1 VTLPESIITHL
12 GDWLIDQCIFGYVLL
27 DSEGRVVSWGGAME
41 QLGIGPLIV
50 GVSVGDQL
58 IFTEGLIPTDEPSI
72 HLPMIKLNKCQTMD
86 LLLFRE
92 DDAYALLLLDA
103 NEKEQQLAEY
113 QQKINELALGREQQ
127 SGALRSMATTSSDD
141 ALERFFK
148 ACNVAALDLDTN
160 NQFSLIGQAPEWL
173 DRFCPEAAIRPCNL
187 NPENV
192 FTFLENFL
200 HEANGFWAKHK
211 IGCIKS
217 GVWIEKDG
225 SGKEHLFE
233 ANAVYTGTSKLLLIF
248 NENKQLAEKQV
259 LIQRGRELALGHSKL
274 EKNHTR
280 LQIAQEE
287 LEARVRERTI
297 VIEQAKKRLEEELI
311 QRQSLE
317 NERTQMILQL
327 QQAQKME
334 AMGTLA
340 GGIAHDFNNI
350 LSAVFGFTE
359 LSLLKAPKNSKL
371 ASNLKQVLSAAQR
384 AKELIG
390 QILTFSRQTTP
401 ETRPVQMEMIIQEA
415 LKLLR
420 ASLPPSVEINQDLQ
434 SHAYVM
440 ADPTQLHQVVMN
452 LCTNAGHAMVTEGGI
467 LEIGLHDKEI
477 RAQNV
482 AKHKGLVPG
491 VYMEM
496 TVKDSGYGMTTD
508 TMERIF
514 DPFFTTKE
522 KGQGTGMGL
531 AVVHG
536 IVANCRGDISVSSR
550 VGEGTTFRVVL
561 PTVKEIGMPE
571 DVMPAALPKGKEKIL
586 FIDDEPMQTDLAVKI
601 LTPLGYDV
609 TAMTDSATALKTF
622 IDCPDSFD
630 LVVTDMYMPKLTG
643 KSFAIEALRIRPH
656 IPIILCSG
664 YSIDL
669 VDPTSMGQYF
679 KGHLMKPFLIKEMAE
694 TIRNVLDEHA

>member
-1 VTLPESIITHL
+1 MTFPESIRTHL
-12 GDWLIDQCIFGYVLL
+12 GDWLIDQYVFGYVLL
-27 DSEGRVVSWGGAME
+27 DSEGRVVSWGGALD
-41 QLGIGPLIV
+41 QLGIGPLQE
-50 GVSVGDQL
+50 GKPVGDQL
-58 IFTEGLIPTDEPSI
+58 IFTEGLVPTDEPSI
-72 HLPMIKLNKCQTMD
+72 HLPMIKLNERHTLD
-86 LLLFRE
+86 LLLFKE

-103 NEKEQQLAEY
+103 AEKEQQLAKY
-113 QQKINELALGREQQ
+113 QQKANELALWRKQQ
-127 SGALRSMATTSSDD
+127 SGASGSMATTSTDD
-141 ALERFFK
+141 TLERFFK
-148 ACNVAALDLDTN
+148 ACNVAALELDTH
-160 NQFSLIGQAPEWL
+160 NQFSLIGQAPDWL
-173 DRFCPEAAIRPCNL
+173 YRFCPEAAIRPCNL

-192 FTFLENFL
+192 FSFLENFL
-200 HEANGFWAKHK
+200 HEAYGFWDQHK

-217 GVWIEKDG
+217 GVWIEKDA

-233 ANAVYTGTSKLLLIF
+233 ATAVYTGTSQILLIF
-248 NENKQLAEKQV
+248 NENKQLAEKQA
-259 LIQRGRELALGHSKL
+259 LIQRGRELALGHRTL
-274 EKNHTR
+274 EKSQTR
-280 LQIAQEE
+280 LEIAQQA
-287 LEARVRERTI
+287 LEARVKERTLE
-297 VIEQAKKRLEEELI
+297 IEQAKKRLEEELI
-311 QRQSLE
+311 QRQTLE
-317 NERTQMILQL
+317 SERTQMILQL

-334 AMGTLA
+334 AIGTLA

-350 LSAVFGFTE
+350 LSAVVGFTE
-359 LSLLKAPKNSKL
+359 LSLFDLPKDSTL

-384 AKELIG
+384 AKALIR

-401 ETRPVQMEMIIQEA
+401 ETRPVQLEMIIQEA

-452 LCTNAGHAMVTEGGI
+452 LCTNAGQAMLTDGGI

-477 RAQNV
+477 GAEDA
-482 AKHKGLVPG
+482 AKHKGLAPG
-491 VYMEM
+491 PYLEM
-496 TVKDSGYGMTTD
+496 TVRDSGYGMTTD

-550 VGEGTTFRVVL
+550 VGEGTTFSVIL
-561 PTVKEIGMPE
+561 PTVKEIEMPE
-571 DVMPAALPKGKEKIL
+571 DVMPAALPKGNERIL
-586 FIDDEPMQTDLAVKI
+586 FIDDEPMQTDLALKI

-609 TAMTDSATALKTF
+609 TAMTDSAAALKTF
-622 IDCPDSFD
+622 IDAPDSFD
-630 LVVTDMYMPKLTG
+630 LVVTDMYMPKITG

-669 VDPTSMGQYF
+669 VDPTAMEQYF
-679 KGHLMKPFLIKEMAE
+679 KGHLMKPFLIKEMAI
-694 TIRNVLDEHA
+694 TIRNVLDEH